1 MPIAT
6 GLKISRRLTTCMVM
20 QAIVHCG
27 PITRASIAKQTGL
40 SKQTIGEIA
49 RQLEAEGWIQETGR
63 TSGHVGR
70 TALTY
75 EIVSD
80 AACIIAADLGG
91 TKVRA
96 ATVDLAGN
104 IQTEKTE
111 ETDRRGG
118 RHVVLQIARLCR
130 SVAAERRIALQ
141 AVKLAVIGV
150 PGVPDAETGRV
161 RMAPNIPN
169 LDKIDFRTELCN
181 AMGLDVILENDMNLA
196 VCGEHWIGC
205 GSGIDD
211 LVFISLGT
219 GIGAGIMV
227 GGKLLR
233 GANNAAGELGYLPIG
248 ADPFEEESLRVG
260 ALERVVAT
268 AGIRSRYQDHAGNK
282 LGVLAI
288 FDAARGGDQHA
299 YAVVE
304 ETARYLAWTI
314 AAVCAVVNPTKVI
327 LGGSI
332 GLRQEL
338 VDLVRTSLHLCC
350 PSHVTVERSALGGRA
365 TLAGGAALGLGHLH
379 AMLFSEGIASA
390 DIEIPQS
397 KNTSFLRVLK

>member
-1 MPIAT
+1 MSIAT

-20 QAIVHCG
+20 QEIVHCG
-27 PITRASIAKQTGL
+27 PISRASIAKQTGL
-40 SKQTIGEIA
+40 SKQTISEIA
-49 RQLEAEGWIQETGR
+49 RQLESEGWIRETGR

-70 TALTY
+70 TAVTY
-75 EIVSD
+75 EIVPD

-130 SVAAERRIALQ
+130 SVAAERRIAPQ

-150 PGVPDAETGRV
+150 PGVPDADTGRV
-161 RMAPNIPN
+161 HMAPNIAK
-169 LDKIDFRTELCN
+169 LDRMDFRTELGG
-181 AMGLDVILENDMNLA
+181 AMGLDVILENDVNLA

-233 GANNAAGELGYLPIG
+233 GANAAAGELGYLPIG
-248 ADPFEEESLRVG
+248 ADPFEGESLRVG

-268 AGIRSRYQDHAGNK
+268 VGIRSRYQNLAGK
-282 LGVLAI
+282 DLGVSAI
-288 FDAARGGDQHA
+288 FDAAGEGDPHA
-299 YAVVE
+299 FAVLE
-304 ETARYLAWTI
+304 ETSRYLARAI
-314 AAVCAVVNPTKVI
+314 AAVCAVVNPGKVI

-338 VDLVRTSLHLCC
+338 VERVRESLHLCC
-350 PSHVTVERSALGGRA
+350 PSHVTVERSVLGGYA
-365 TLAGGAALGLGHLH
+365 TLAGGAALGLGQLH

-390 DIEIPQS
+390 EIEIPQS
-397 KNTSFLRVLK
+397 KNPSFLRVLK